1 MLVLTRKSEQ
11 SVVIGRNI
19 EIKVLSIHG
28 DQVSLGFSA
37 PDEVSIYRKEVY
49 DAIQKQNKEAVMKG
63 DGTLKK
69 LSSAFPGLFVKKE
82 TGNTQQ
88 KGESNNH
95 ETTS

>member
-11 SVVIGRNI
+11 SVIIGRNI

-49 DAIQKQNKEAVMKG
+49 DAIQKQNKEAVMKD
-63 DGTLKK
+63 DGSMKK
-69 LSSAFPGLFVKKE
+69 LSSALPGLFVRKE
-82 TGNTQQ
+82 NGNSEQ
-88 KGESNNH
+88 KGGSTDHKNES
-95 ETTS
+95 